1 MDAVTAFELLRD
13 YGLDTVPV
21 RSADS
26 EASATAAAGEVGLP
40 VVLKTDEGL
49 AHKSDVGGVVLGVD
63 TEAAVRNSYADLAGR
78 LGPRVLVCATAAAGI
93 ELALGVVRDPLL
105 GPLVVLGAGGVLVE
119 LLDDAVVALPP
130 LDEPAAARMLDR
142 LRLRPLLAGARGQ
155 EPVAMTRVL
164 AAVCAV
170 SSLAVELGADLD
182 ALDINP
188 LVATGR
194 AVTAVDVL
202 VVPRSKSDEPRDPA
216 SG

>member
-26 EASATAAAGEVGLP
+26 EASATAAAAEVGLP

-78 LGPRVLVCATAAAGI
+78 LGPRVLVCGTAAAGV

-119 LLDDAVVALPP
+119 LLDDAAVGLPP

-142 LRLRPLLAGARGQ
+142 LRLRPLLTGARG
-155 EPVAMTRVL
+155 T
-164 AAVCAV
+164 
-170 SSLAVELGADLD
+170 
-182 ALDINP
+182 
-188 LVATGR
+188 
-194 AVTAVDVL
+194 
-202 VVPRSKSDEPRDPA
+202 
-216 SG
+216 